1 MIFPFRQTHR
11 RSSRRRPALGTVL
24 LILFT
29 FSSCTEKGP
38 AISSLDPRIGIRGDI
53 LSIRGKNFGSQRD
66 ESYVSIAGAAPT
78 NSSYLSWQDDLITL
92 RVPNFG
98 ESGLVYVHARG
109 KKSNGALF
117 SNAAAIPQPVQKAE
131 SGSGP
136 QIVSVEPNSGSI
148 GSPVRI
154 SGSGFGSS
162 RERGGVYF
170 AWDAESSSA
179 APAEAQAPVSVEVAD
194 ADFGYELWSDREI
207 IVRVPDGAISG
218 SLEVRTLRGKTRP
231 FYFEISGKPGLKIF
245 RDKRSY
251 AISYSVDIRAAE
263 AEKPNTL
270 YLWMPQPADSASQR
284 NIELLS
290 RSMEPLAENYRGISI
305 FQISNL
311 SPRSGANIT
320 VSYKVDVYGQETSVR
335 PQSIKD
341 HGDSPVKSAY
351 TQPGPL
357 IPSADPRIKVRAE
370 ALTGGEGNPYT
381 RARKIYDWLTS
392 EVSIQTDPLGGGALE
407 ALEKKRADPYM
418 AALLFCALARAAG
431 VPSLPA
437 AGVLVDRNR
446 QTSRHYWAEFW
457 IDGFGWIPLDPALG
471 AGAAP
476 KAFNLRPDAAAY
488 YFGSLDNQRIAFS
501 RGQTIL
507 SQMDPRGRAVTHP
520 RSYALQNIW
529 EEAVEG
535 LESYSSLWGDVTITG
550 MYIQ

>member
-1 MIFPFRQTHR
+1 MILFFRQTR
-11 RSSRRRPALGTVL
+11 CRVSRRRSVLTPVL
-24 LILFT
+24 LIFLS
-29 FSSCTEKGP
+29 FSSCAKKGP
-38 AISSLDPRIGIRGDI
+38 VIISLDPRIGIQGDI
-53 LSIRGKNFGSQRD
+53 LSIRGENFGAQRD
-66 ESYVSIAGAAPT
+66 ESYISIAGAAPT

-92 RVPNFG
+92 RIPKFG
-98 ESGLVYVHARG
+98 DSGLVYVHARG

-117 SNAAAIPQPVQKAE
+117 SNAAVIPQPVQKAE
-131 SGSGP
+131 PGNGP
-136 QIVSVEPNSGSI
+136 QIVSVEPNSGTV
-148 GSPVRI
+148 GSLVRI

-170 AWDAESSSA
+170 TWDAESSSA
-179 APAEAQAPVSVEVAD
+179 APAEAQAPASVEAAD

-218 SLEVRTLRGKTRP
+218 NLEVRTLRGKTRP
-231 FYFEISGKPGLKIF
+231 FYFEISGKPGLKVF

-251 AISYSVDIRAAE
+251 TISYSVDIKATE

-270 YLWMPQPADSASQR
+270 YLWMPQPSVFASQR

-290 RSMEPLAENYRGISI
+290 RSMEPLVENYRGISL
-305 FQISNL
+305 FQLSNL
-311 SPRSGANIT
+311 SARSGANIT

-341 HGDSPVKSAY
+341 HGDSPVKSVY
-351 TQPGPL
+351 TQPSSL
-357 IPSADPRIKVRAE
+357 IPSADPRIKARAE
-370 ALTGGEGNPYT
+370 ALTGGERNPYA
-381 RARKIYDWLTS
+381 RARKIYDWLTG
-392 EVSIQTDPLGGGALE
+392 EVSIQADPLNGGALE
-407 ALEKKRADPYM
+407 ALEKNRADPYM
-418 AALLFCALARAAG
+418 ASLLFCTLARAAG
-431 VPSLPA
+431 IPSLPV

-476 KAFNLRPDAAAY
+476 KTFNLRPDAAAY

-507 SQMDPRGRAVTHP
+507 SPMDPRGRTVTHP
-520 RSYALQNIW
+520 RSYALQTLW

-550 MYIQ
+550 MYVQ